1 MNSKLKMMIG
11 VVAVVLV
18 GAASAGGAM
27 WWMQSQA
34 PAPTGAE
41 AATAA
46 QAAKKKEKSDKPAKY
61 VTLDKVIVMLRRGPN
76 EATAHYLS
84 ADLVLATNVE
94 QEKQAKE
101 HLPLLRAVAVRA
113 LSAHTLA
120 DASAMTVEQF
130 AAQLNKTFDAS
141 YASEERDKPFDEVMI
156 GKLIIE

>member
-1 MNSKLKMMIG
+1 MNNKLKMMIG

-27 WWMQSQA
+27 WWMGSR
-34 PAPTGAE
+34 E
-41 AATAA
+41 AA
-46 QAAKKKEKSDKPAKY
+46 QAAPDAAAKQEPKKKEKSDKPAKY

-76 EATAHYLS
+76 EASAHYLS
-84 ADLVLATNVE
+84 TDLVLATTAD
-94 QEKQAKE
+94 QEKQTKE

-113 LSAHTLA
+113 LSSHTLA
-120 DASAMTVEQF
+120 DASGMTVEQF

-141 YASEERDKPFDEVMI
+141 YASDGRDKPFDEVMI